1 MHEKNVSRGNTNS
14 KDQVQSCTHAET
26 DRKWLTYF
34 KYSFNE
40 HCKFDYLEIFNEALS
55 RQSSG
60 HMIIERRI
68 NVDATLWHCITEDAT
83 LYNDK
88 WISGMKILIMR
99 LG

>member
-26 DRKWLTYF
+26 DRSWFTYV
-34 KYSFNE
+34 KYSFNKQYE
-40 HCKFDYLEIFNEALS
+40 FDKLEIFNEALS
-55 RQSSG
+55 KKPSG

-68 NVDATLWHCITEDAT
+68 NVDATLWCCIMVDAT